1 MSKRQEF
8 WLPAACATA
17 VLVAGCAGTGRQP
30 DSLGQSAL
38 LASACSGCH
47 VGRRS
52 VAAMNDGPASGIPDI
67 AGYSAQR
74 LEALLQNYRRQS
86 DGPSAM
92 HRLARGYSDNEL
104 RLIAAYL
111 GRQSEEPL

>member
-1 MSKRQEF
+1 MSKRPEV
-8 WLPAACATA
+8 WLPAACIIF
-17 VLVAGCAGTGRQP
+17 LSAGGCTGAGRQP
-30 DSLGQSAL
+30 DSVGRAAL

-47 VGRRS
+47 VSRRGD
-52 VAAMNDGPASGIPDI
+52 AAMESGAAAGIPDL

-74 LEALLQNYRRQS
+74 LEALLQEYQRQS

-92 HRLARGYSDNEL
+92 HRLARGYSDDEL
-104 RLIAAYL
+104 RLIANYL